1 MNLTDIK
8 KRYDA
13 FYPLPNTGWDYTWVD
28 RLRTWEDF
36 LEKGRTVSL
45 GLRQLQVSAA
55 NYEGDMRGLAPAR
68 MICSWMLFLLHLKTR
83 LKLMPGKPNLA
94 LLNEVPPVHP
104 YR

>member
-13 FYPLPNTGWDYTWVD
+13 LYPLPDTGWDYTWVD

-55 NYEGDMRGLAPAR
+55 NYEGDMRGLAPA
-68 MICSWMLFLLHLKTR
+68 LHDLLMDAFPVTPEDQVEIDAWKTE
-83 LKLMPGKPNLA
+83 LGFI
-94 LLNEVPPVHP
+94 E
-104 YR
+104 